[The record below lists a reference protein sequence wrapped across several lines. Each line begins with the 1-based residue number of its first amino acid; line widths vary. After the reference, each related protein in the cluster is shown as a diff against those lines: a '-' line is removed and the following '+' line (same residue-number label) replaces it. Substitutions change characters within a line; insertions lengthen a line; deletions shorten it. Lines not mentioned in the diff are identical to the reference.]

1 MALTSATTDAPATIK
16 GLPQL
21 QRPGLGGHG
30 DPDSCCRARARRRV
44 CPSSV
49 GPNSPSQVPSQGRR
63 CPRQLR
69 PAVLT
74 PSTRQ
79 QAAHARR
86 QSGTA
91 RRALPGAPGTSPPRA
106 PGRARSPHGCTL
118 RTSAARPRSCTLRTS
133 AARSWLRDSGPP
145 EVLCASP
152 RFLKGQSLKPQA
164 CAFGHL
170 SKSWSTCENE
180 LRVRNGTPLCRCA
193 FEVLNERELLQQLQ
207 DQLFESFI
215 SVCF

>member
-1 MALTSATTDAPATIK
+1 MGNHAPRPLKSRDEGHWMALTSATTGAPATSK

-21 QRPGLGGHG
+21 QRPGLGARG
-30 DPDSCCRARARRRV
+30 DPDSCCRVRARRRV

-86 QSGTA
+86 SPTV
-91 RRALPGAPGTSPPRA
+91 RDSPPRA
-106 PGRARSPHGCTL
+106 PRGARHLPAARS
-118 RTSAARPRSCTLRTS
+118 RSCTLRTS
-133 AARSWLRDSGPP
+133 AARSRLRDSGPP
-145 EVLCASP
+145 EVLCAPP
-152 RFLKGQSLKPQA
+152 RFLKGQSLKPLA

-170 SKSWSTCENE
+170 SKSWSVY
-180 LRVRNGTPLCRCA
+180 L
-193 FEVLNERELLQQLQ
+193 
-207 DQLFESFI
+207 
-215 SVCF
+215 